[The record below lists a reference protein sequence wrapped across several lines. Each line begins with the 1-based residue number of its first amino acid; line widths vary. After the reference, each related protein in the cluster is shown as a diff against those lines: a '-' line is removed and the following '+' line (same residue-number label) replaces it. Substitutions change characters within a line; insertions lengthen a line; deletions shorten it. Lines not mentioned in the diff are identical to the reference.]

1 MGDGR
6 TLLRLPLHGNGHRA
20 SEERRNRH
28 TTTEE
33 CSVWESAGCEMCQG
47 WRGDGHEVV
56 MTEPPEPRDE
66 RFDGLYSEYR
76 RPVLAYCM
84 RRLDAFDAADVASET
99 FLVAWRR
106 MDELP
111 PPPGTLPY
119 LYAIAHNV
127 IRNQRRAG
135 WRRQRLGAR
144 LLGLADDPAPDDPA
158 TVVVQNEADQEIR
171 QAVHRLRPKDRE
183 IVMLYAWED
192 VPREVI
198 AQMMGMS
205 RSAVDQRI
213 HRAYRRLARAL
224 EPSHA
229 PSQVAPSIVEEGGR
243 S

>member
-1 MGDGR
+1 
-6 TLLRLPLHGNGHRA
+6 
-20 SEERRNRH
+20 
-28 TTTEE
+28 
-33 CSVWESAGCEMCQG
+33 MCQAR
-47 WRGDGHEVV
+47 RGGGHEVV

-66 RFDGLYSEYR
+66 RFDALYSEYR

-84 RRLDAFDAADVASET
+84 RRLGASDAADAASET

-106 MDELP
+106 MEELP

-144 LLGLADDPAPDDPA
+144 LLGLADEPAPDDPA

-171 QAVHRLRPKDRE
+171 QAVHHLRPKDRE

-192 VPREVI
+192 VPRETI

-224 EPSHA
+224 EPAHA
-229 PSQVAPSIVEEGGR
+229 PSKIAPSIVEEGGR